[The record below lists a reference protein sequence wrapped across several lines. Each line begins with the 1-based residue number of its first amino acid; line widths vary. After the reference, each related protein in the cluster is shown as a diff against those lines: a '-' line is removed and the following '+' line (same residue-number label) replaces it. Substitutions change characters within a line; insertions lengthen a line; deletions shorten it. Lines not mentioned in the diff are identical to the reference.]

1 MDDLTRLHG
10 IVTVL
15 NTPFTADNA
24 VDVDALQAHV
34 EHAIGAGVA
43 GFLVPALASEVTK
56 LTESERLLIVKSVL
70 EVARGR
76 AVVIGGASAVDAP
89 TREQAARQL
98 IALGCD
104 GILAAI
110 PYVTDEA
117 MIQQVQALDAL
128 QPGLLMLQDW
138 DFQGYGIPVP
148 LIVHLFETVPSFRS
162 LKIEVVPAGV
172 KYSEV
177 LRVIGGRLHVAGGWA
192 VTQMIEALD
201 RGVPTLMPT
210 GLHPIYVAIYR
221 RYHAGDRDGA
231 VALFRRLLPILAFSN
246 QHLDISVHFFKRLLH
261 RQGIYP
267 TALVRPP
274 ILPFDSVHECLAD
287 ALIAEAIDWMKEL
300 DHA

>member
-1 MDDLTRLHG
+1 
-10 IVTVL
+10 
-15 NTPFTADNA
+15 
-24 VDVDALQAHV
+24 
-34 EHAIGAGVA
+34 
-43 GFLVPALASEVTK
+43 
-56 LTESERLLIVKSVL
+56 
-70 EVARGR
+70 
-76 AVVIGGASAVDAP
+76 
-89 TREQAARQL
+89 L

-148 LIVHLFETVPSFRS
+148 LIQHLFETVPSFRS

-177 LRVIGGRLHVAGGWA
+177 LRVTGGRLHVAGGWA

-231 VALFRRLLPILAFSN
+231 VVLFRRLLPILAFSN
-246 QHLDISVHFFKRLLH
+246 QHLDISVHFFKRLLY

-267 TALVRPP
+267 TARVRLP